1 MDVASKDITLLIA
14 RMKDGDQAASSEL
27 VPILYRE
34 LRRLASSLL
43 RHERTG
49 HTLQPT
55 ALVHEAYLSLIG
67 HHASVENRAHF
78 MAVAAT
84 VMRRILLQ
92 YARRRRALKRVVPSG
107 EPPQAASM
115 DLEQMVAVDE
125 ALKRLHVLSPRQAQ
139 IAEMRY
145 FAGLAVEEVAEAI
158 SVSPRTVKRD
168 WAIAK
173 GWLHAELSGRQLE

>member
-1 MDVASKDITLLIA
+1 MDDASKDITLLIA

-34 LRRLASSLL
+34 LRRLASSLM
-43 RHERTG
+43 RHERAG

-55 ALVHEAYLSLIG
+55 ALVHEAYLSLLG

-78 MAVAAT
+78 MGLAAM

-92 YARRRRALKRVVPSG
+92 YARRRSTLKRRVLDAEPSQTEG
-107 EPPQAASM
+107 M
-115 DLEQMVAVDE
+115 DLERIVVVDE
-125 ALKRLHVLSPRQAQ
+125 ALKRLHTLSPRQAQ

-145 FAGLAVEEVAEAI
+145 FAGLSVDEVAEALDI
-158 SVSPRTVKRD
+158 SPRSVKRE

-173 GWLHAELSGRQLE
+173 GWLHAELSGKELE